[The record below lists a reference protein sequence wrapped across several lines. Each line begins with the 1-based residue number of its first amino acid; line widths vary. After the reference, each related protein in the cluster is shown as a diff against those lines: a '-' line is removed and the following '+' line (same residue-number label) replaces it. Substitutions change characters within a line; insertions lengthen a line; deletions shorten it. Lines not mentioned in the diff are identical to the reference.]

1 MDWPRPDAVVAGEVT
16 VEPDLLGILTPAALR
31 GGLMEA
37 NQRSGRL
44 CVLEVEGGAGAP
56 WRPRP
61 PGVPCVS
68 PSN

>member
-44 CVLEVEGGAGAP
+44 CVPEVEG
-56 WRPRP
+56 
-61 PGVPCVS
+61 
-68 PSN
+68 